1 MVLFML
7 QIKHTVDLINFLDK
21 KITLLDGD
29 PPLIMLFSPRV
40 SITALSVHYKQMAD
54 VALLIWWFVK
64 RLVL

>member
-7 QIKHTVDLINFLDK
+7 QIKHTVDLFHFLDK

-29 PPLIMLFSPRV
+29 PPLSMLFIPRV
-40 SITALSVHYKQMAD
+40 SITALAVNYKQMAD